1 MSAKKEKTSPKT
13 AQKVLSARKRLF
25 AKLRYED
32 KINDEQIAQQC
43 GINRR
48 RIYEWDKEPEVIAEM
63 KRLGRADTEKAL
75 RFFQRSSLRAAQAT
89 VKLTET
95 RSIKDK
101 EGKET
106 KKQEFVQ
113 PGEVVRKASA
123 DILQGVEINVKG
135 GEKDAPSIDDLL
147 GSLNNGDIERRAKV
161 IGERARKANQRS
173 TPADGD

>member
-1 MSAKKEKTSPKT
+1 MPPKKT
-13 AQKVLSARKRLF
+13 QKVLSARKRLF

-32 KINDEQIAQQC
+32 KLTDELIAKEC

-63 KRLGRADTEKAL
+63 ERLGRADTQKAL

-95 RSIKDK
+95 RSVKDDK
-101 EGKET
+101 GNVT
-106 KKQEFVQ
+106 GQNFVQ

-123 DILQGVEINVKG
+123 DILQTVDLPIKG
-135 GEKDAPSIDDLL
+135 PSEAGGTASVLIYLPDNKRQS
-147 GSLNNGDIERRAKV
+147 GSKKKTE
-161 IGERARKANQRS
+161 
-173 TPADGD
+173 